1 MRREAAVLSGTAM
14 SSLDSSYTKKSTELT
29 LIDKLSRLSY
39 QQTLKLLGS
48 DAPKLLRAGD
58 KWDFR
63 IEEDVYLG
71 PDLFRLKFPVTAGDN
86 ESARPIVMISLTDP
100 AYGRLQWRCTACES
114 LCEHIGAAFAF
125 ILDEKMAL
133 GLAAPPPERVPVE
146 SLSEGELIERAIEE
160 RRERARV
167 ERMTV
172 KSADPDQPWTDYAV
186 SSTVSGKTYRVAVRG
201 RKPGD
206 SYCSC
211 PDFRTNTLGTCK
223 HILHVLAKLNRRFT
237 AAQLKRQYKRKTIGV
252 HVQYGDQASLR
263 LLLPEKLDSET
274 SQLLEDL
281 RGKDIDDVSDLL
293 RRIQGLERHGRAV
306 NIYPDAEELI
316 HRRLLIERV
325 ARRVAEIRIEPESHP
340 LRRELLKVELLPYQL
355 DGIAFAAGAGRAVLA
370 DDMGLG
376 KTIQAIGV
384 SELLAREAGI
394 SKVLVICPASVK
406 SQWRSEIRRFGDRDC
421 QLISGSIALRG
432 GQYANDCFF
441 TVCNYEQ
448 VLRDILSIERVN
460 WDLIILDEGQRIKN
474 WEAKTSRVI
483 KGLRSRFALV
493 LSGTPLENRLDDLY
507 SVVQFIDDR
516 RLGPAFRFYNRHRVV
531 DEKGRVL
538 GYKKL
543 AELRENLQPVLL
555 RRTRQSVRQQ
565 LPART
570 NEIVR
575 ITPTEEQLDLHGS
588 HMQIVRQ
595 ITQKKFLTEMDLLRL
610 QKHLLMCRMSANS
623 TFLVDKEAPG
633 YSSKLEELDD
643 LFDRLFSEEN
653 RKVLLFSEWTTM
665 LDLIEPLL
673 KKRDLHSVR
682 LDGSVPQK
690 LRPGLVHE
698 FQSNPLCRLFL
709 TTNAGSTGLN
719 LQAANTVINVDLPWN
734 PAVLEQR
741 IARAYRMGQEQQIQ
755 VFILITE
762 ETIEEK
768 LLSTLSAKHDLAL
781 AALDAES
788 DVDQVDLAG
797 GIEELRRRLEVLLGA
812 RPVAPSDESLRRE
825 SELEVRVAAEHRARR
840 EKLALSGGHL
850 LSAAFQFLGELL
862 PAPSNSSGSKSAA
875 NSLAATLKQS
885 FSDLVEHD
893 EHGRPRLSFV
903 LPDATALDGLTNV
916 LARLIA
922 RTESA

>member
-1 MRREAAVLSGTAM
+1 MMPPV
-14 SSLDSSYTKKSTELT
+14 DSSSTKKSTALT

-48 DAPKLLRAGD
+48 DAPRLLRAGD

-63 IEEDVYLG
+63 LEEDVYLG
-71 PDLFRLKFPVTAGDN
+71 PDLFRLKFPVTAGDD
-86 ESARPIVMISLTDP
+86 EARPIVMISLTDP

-114 LCEHIGAAFAF
+114 LCEHIGAAFGF
-125 ILDEKMAL
+125 ILDEKMTL
-133 GLAAPPPERVPVE
+133 GLASPPPERVPVE
-146 SLSEGELIERAIEE
+146 SLSEQELIERAVEE
-160 RRERARV
+160 RRERARA

-201 RKPGD
+201 REPGD

-237 AAQLKRQYKRKTIGV
+237 AAQLKRPYKRKTIGV

-493 LSGTPLENRLDDLY
+493 LSGTPLENRLDELY

-516 RLGPAFRFYNRHRVV
+516 RLGPAFRFYNHHRTV
-531 DEKGRVL
+531 DAKGKVL
-538 GYKKL
+538 GYKHL
-543 AELRENLQPVLL
+543 GDLRENLRPVLL
-555 RRTRQSVRQQ
+555 RRTRESVRQQ
-565 LPART
+565 LPPRT
-570 NEIVR
+570 HEIVR
-575 ITPTEEQLDLHGS
+575 ITPTHEQLRIHDS
-588 HMQIVRQ
+588 HMWIVNR
-595 ITQKKFLTEMDLLRL
+595 ITRKKFLTEMDLLRL

-623 TFLVDKEAPG
+623 TFLVDKQAPG
-633 YSSKLEELDD
+633 YSSKLEELDN

-665 LDLIEPLL
+665 LDLI
-673 KKRDLHSVR
+673 
-682 LDGSVPQK
+682 
-690 LRPGLVHE
+690 
-698 FQSNPLCRLFL
+698 
-709 TTNAGSTGLN
+709 
-719 LQAANTVINVDLPWN
+719 
-734 PAVLEQR
+734 
-741 IARAYRMGQEQQIQ
+741 
-755 VFILITE
+755 
-762 ETIEEK
+762 
-768 LLSTLSAKHDLAL
+768 
-781 AALDAES
+781 
-788 DVDQVDLAG
+788 
-797 GIEELRRRLEVLLGA
+797 
-812 RPVAPSDESLRRE
+812 
-825 SELEVRVAAEHRARR
+825 
-840 EKLALSGGHL
+840 
-850 LSAAFQFLGELL
+850 
-862 PAPSNSSGSKSAA
+862 
-875 NSLAATLKQS
+875 
-885 FSDLVEHD
+885 
-893 EHGRPRLSFV
+893 
-903 LPDATALDGLTNV
+903 
-916 LARLIA
+916 
-922 RTESA
+922 

>member
-63 IEEDVYLG
+63 IEEDVYLA
-71 PDLFRLKFPVTAGDN
+71 PDLFRLKFPLAAGES
-86 ESARPIVMISLTDP
+86 ESARVIVMITLMDP
-100 AYGRLQWRCTACES
+100 RHGRLQWRCTACES
-114 LCEHIGAAFAF
+114 LCEHVGAAFAF

-201 RKPGD
+201 HEPGD

-316 HRRLLIERV
+316 QRRLLIERV

-384 SELLAREAGI
+384 SELLVREAGI

-406 SQWRSEIRRFGDRDC
+406 SQWRNEIRRFCDRDC
-421 QLISGSIALRG
+421 QLIAGSIASRG
-432 GQYANDCFF
+432 AQYANNCFF
-441 TVCNYEQ
+441 TLCNYEQ
-448 VLRDILSIERVN
+448 VLHDILSIERVN

-493 LSGTPLENRLDDLY
+493 LSGTPLENRLDELY
-507 SVVQFIDDR
+507 SIVQFIDDR
-516 RLGPAFRFYNRHRVV
+516 RLGPAFRFYNHHRVV
-531 DEKGRVL
+531 DERGKVL
-538 GYKKL
+538 GYKNL
-543 AELRENLQPVLL
+543 AELREKLQPVLL
-555 RRTRQSVRQQ
+555 RRTRQSVSQQ
-565 LPART
+565 LPPRT
-570 NEIVR
+570 NEIIR
-575 ITPTEEQLDLHGS
+575 ITPTEEQIDLHHS
-588 HMQIVRQ
+588 HMRLVNR
-595 ITQKKFLTEMDLLRL
+595 ITRKKFLTEMDLLRL

-665 LDLIEPLL
+665 LDLIEPFLETRGL
-673 KKRDLHSVR
+673 RFVR

-690 LRPGLVHE
+690 LRQGLVHE
-698 FQSNPLCRLFL
+698 FQSNPGCRLFL

-734 PAVLEQR
+734 PAILEQR

-755 VFILITE
+755 VFILVTE